1 MQDSR
6 PNANIWGNIITCAE
20 IAICI
25 YEIVGANHK
34 GIMMPK
40 KKAEEVLPQNV
51 IDMAEKDGEN
61 LCFVDDLSSSIVADE
76 LIEQGIVTNPQFIAK
91 QDALKQLD
99 DADIDTGFETFNEID
114 FELEIDKSG
123 EFER

>member
-6 PNANIWGNIITCAE
+6 PNANIWGNIITSAE
-20 IAICI
+20 IAIGI
-25 YEIVGANHK
+25 YEIVGANRK

-40 KKAEEVLPQNV
+40 KMAEEMLPPNV

-61 LCFVDDLSSSIVADE
+61 LCFLDELSSSIVADE
-76 LIEQGIVTNPQFIAK
+76 LIEQGIVTDPEFIAK

-99 DADIDTGFETFNEID
+99 DEDIDTGFETFNEID
-114 FELEIDKSG
+114 FELEIDKSE

>member
-20 IAICI
+20 IAIGI
-25 YEIVGANHK
+25 YEIVGTNHK

-40 KKAEEVLPQNV
+40 KMAEEVLPQNV

-61 LCFVDDLSSSIVADE
+61 LCFVDDFSSSIVADE
-76 LIEQGIVTNPQFIAK
+76 LIEQGIVTDPEFIAR

-114 FELEIDKSG
+114 FELEIDKS
-123 EFER
+123 EDFER